1 MKQGAFFRKK
11 KLTTLPINY
20 ELKQVLKTIST
31 MRLQNRVAII
41 TGAARGIG
49 KAATEVFCKE
59 GATVIIWDL
68 LDLGEDTASN
78 LRAQGY
84 ACEFM
89 KVSTTDVSGI
99 ESATKEVFER
109 FGKID
114 ILINNAGITRDKTL
128 LKMSHDE
135 WQQVIDVNLTGVFNC
150 TKAVAPYM
158 VEKQYGRIICTSSI
172 VGVHGNFGQ
181 TNYVAA
187 KAGLIGMVKTWA
199 KELAKHGIT
208 SNAVAPGFIRT
219 EMTEAMPEEVQKA
232 MISQIPLKR
241 MGDPKDIAYAYL
253 YLASEEASFVNGQVL
268 GVNGGQAS

>member
-1 MKQGAFFRKK
+1 
-11 KLTTLPINY
+11 
-20 ELKQVLKTIST
+20 

-49 KAATEVFCKE
+49 KAAAEIFCRE

-68 LDLGEDTASN
+68 LDLGEETAAN
-78 LRAQGY
+78 LRSQGY
-84 ACEFM
+84 QCEFM

-99 ESATKEVFER
+99 ESATKEVFDR